1 MNTIC
6 PYCQKREVEGSI
18 KNFHFYFCSICF
30 EKMFGFSLKEYDEMD
45 DTDELKCKML
55 NNYKSN
61 RSFINIIYG
70 GEYFYKHGKLDYP
83 HTKE

>member
-1 MNTIC
+1 
-6 PYCQKREVEGSI
+6 
-18 KNFHFYFCSICF
+18 
-30 EKMFGFSLKEYDEMD
+30 MFGFSLKEYDEMD